1 MKTKNQAMQSQIKM
15 SNIEP
20 LEEQKMNLDREYW
33 VKKFLYPFACDTAPI
48 KLSDY
53 PIAGPTLGSV

>member
-1 MKTKNQAMQSQIKM
+1 M